1 METDK
6 ILKQDSGKN
15 RRKQPDRYCI
25 DGRTH
30 QLILAEYE
38 SGSTAR
44 VCMYQKEGDV
54 WQRVLECMGYVG
66 KNGLGKTEEGDR
78 KTPEGVFTLT
88 GAFGIRENPGTKMP
102 YVQVYSNLYLCGDRE
117 HYNRL
122 IDITQYPHDCCGEHL
137 IEYVP
142 QYNYG
147 MFLDYNRE
155 CVYGK
160 GSAIFLHCTGEKD
173 YTEGCIAVSESDMIT
188 ILRYAEPGIQICI
201 CRSGC
206 FDLQ

>member
-6 ILKQDSGKN
+6 VLKQDSGKN
-15 RRKQPDRYCI
+15 RRKQPERYCI
-25 DGRTH
+25 DVRTH

-54 WQRVLECMGYVG
+54 WQRVLECRGYVG

-117 HYNRL
+117 LYNQL
-122 IDITQYPHDCCGEHL
+122 IEITPYPHDC
-137 IEYVP
+137 
-142 QYNYG
+142 
-147 MFLDYNRE
+147 
-155 CVYGK
+155 
-160 GSAIFLHCTGEKD
+160 
-173 YTEGCIAVSESDMIT
+173 
-188 ILRYAEPGIQICI
+188 
-201 CRSGC
+201 
-206 FDLQ
+206 